1 MKQLSA
7 ENNPGE
13 ELEHSQ
19 VSNSEDKWERREEK
33 KEKLFVPIQSI
44 NIMHPNEMNMI
55 RVSITKRTEIIK
67 SIQVVPFH
75 DEL

>member
-33 KEKLFVPIQSI
+33 KEEKENAWAPRS
-44 NIMHPNEMNMI
+44 N
-55 RVSITKRTEIIK
+55 K
-67 SIQVVPFH
+67 
-75 DEL
+75 